1 MAKKTVEKNHSTTD
15 QDVDDPIKNG
25 GDSYTAEDVERENS
39 SKRENLRIKLVKGR
53 PLRAGERYIQKV
65 IRYMWRQKRLKGF

>member
-25 GDSYTAEDVERENS
+25 GDSYTAERLLNTGFFD
-39 SKRENLRIKLVKGR
+39 
-53 PLRAGERYIQKV
+53 RA
-65 IRYMWRQKRLKGF
+65 